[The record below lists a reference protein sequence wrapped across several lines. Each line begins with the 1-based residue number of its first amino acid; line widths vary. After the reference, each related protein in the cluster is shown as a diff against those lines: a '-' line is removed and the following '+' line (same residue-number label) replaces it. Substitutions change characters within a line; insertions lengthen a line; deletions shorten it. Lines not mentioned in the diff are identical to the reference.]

1 MCEDLKRLEPVKNA
15 DVFFFFFFELTSKQK
30 GRAVVLLTSEER
42 IIVKETLSVQNDRFN
57 CFKTNGYLW
66 KPLRD
71 FSV

>member
-15 DVFFFFFFELTSKQK
+15 DVFFFELPSKQK

-57 CFKTNGYLW
+57 CFKTNGCLW

>member
-1 MCEDLKRLEPVKNA
+1 MCEDLKRLERVKNA
-15 DVFFFFFFELTSKQK
+15 DVFFLELTSKQK

-66 KPLRD
+66 NPLRD

>member
-1 MCEDLKRLEPVKNA
+1 MPVKQA
-15 DVFFFFFFELTSKQK
+15 DVFFFELTSKQK

-57 CFKTNGYLW
+57 CFRTNGCLS